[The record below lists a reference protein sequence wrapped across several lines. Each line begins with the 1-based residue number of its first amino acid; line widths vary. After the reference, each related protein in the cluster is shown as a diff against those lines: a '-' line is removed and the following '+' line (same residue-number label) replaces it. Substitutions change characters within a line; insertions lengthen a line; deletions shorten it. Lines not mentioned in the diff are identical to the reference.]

1 MTGAISEDPGLIN
14 HTEKLRLK
22 ISKKEKTF
30 KIFCLKNK
38 LIKKLIAKEEEKYR
52 NQKSIISL
60 LLLAFQPKNYLP
72 EF

>member
-22 ISKKEKTF
+22 IIKKEKTF

-60 LLLAFQPKNYLP
+60 LLLAFQPKNYLL